1 MSKLAQYLVPGAGR
15 HRALALLAG
24 GCELVLAAI
33 LGLLLARAI
42 WFIAFGASA
51 TNMAFDDAV
60 RLGSR
65 ELTASFVAEINSLPS
80 ARLFADRTAPLT
92 SAVDIAAIPE
102 SRLDLVVRGIRT
114 GQTGA
119 DGVAFLQTPDGRDG
133 IFRPGDEIVDGVTLH
148 SLDEDRIIIDRRG
161 VLEALVLR
169 EAQRPAAAS
178 AADAARAVAASAGRT
193 RGRAPGDIFRVEP
206 VFEGRALVG
215 YRMATE
221 SEIVLTALGLRR
233 DDILLAVDGQV
244 LAEAGDVAELFEGLQ
259 GHETISLSIR
269 RGGVPLTLQV
279 DLS

>member
-1 MSKLAQYLVPGAGR
+1 MSKLAQYLVTGSGR
-15 HRALALLAG
+15 DRALAVLAS
-24 GCELVLAAI
+24 GCELVLVA
-33 LGLLLARAI
+33 LFGLLLAHAI

-51 TNMAFDDAV
+51 ANMSFDDAV
-60 RLGSR
+60 QPGGR
-65 ELTASFVAEINSLPS
+65 ASDARHTAEIGSLPS
-80 ARLFADRTAPLT
+80 AQLFADRTASLS
-92 SAVDIAAIPE
+92 SAVEIAAIPE
-102 SRLDLVVRGIRT
+102 SRLNLVVRGIRT
-114 GQTGA
+114 GQAAA

-148 SLDEDRIIIDRRG
+148 SLDEERIIIDRRG

-169 EAQRPAAAS
+169 ETRPS
-178 AADAARAVAASAGRT
+178 AATSAPAAVAASAGRT

-206 VFEGRALVG
+206 VFEGRELIG

-221 SEIVLTALGLRR
+221 SDVALTALGLRR
-233 DDILLAVDGQV
+233 DDILLAVDGQI
-244 LAEAGDVAELFEGLQ
+244 LAEAGDVAELFESLQ